1 MMNFIYFQDWDKI
14 WELRSVQFRKQRW
27 KNNLVLLNYQKI
39 KNFICL
45 FSIFNL
51 TGFNSDA
58 SSIDETQKIAL
69 TEQYEAESTT
79 EVPNT
84 LSSSNNSSK
93 IPVSQT
99 QKILIW

>member
-1 MMNFIYFQDWDKI
+1 MYFRNIKRLKI
-14 WELRSVQFRKQRW
+14 RSAYLRFF
-27 KNNLVLLNYQKI
+27 NHTGLNL
-39 KNFICL
+39 
-45 FSIFNL
+45 
-51 TGFNSDA
+51 DA
-58 SSIDETQKIAL
+58 SSMDETQKIAL

-99 QKILIW
+99 QKNFNLINFIFEKINSKIREINRIIG